1 LSPATSGVRV
11 VYSDLDGTMVG
22 PGGCFFRREDRSI
35 TLDPARVLADLLA
48 ADVALVLVSGRTE
61 AQLHEACGIFGA
73 DGYVAELG
81 ALVGWNLPPNSHG
94 HPRPR
99 GRHVLRGAMPGEY
112 DVIPPALV
120 TALTEQYAGYL
131 ELHDPWAGLHEF
143 DVMLRGH
150 VDAPEADA
158 WLAEQGAGW
167 LRLYDN
173 GRISPR
179 ETGLRV
185 TDLHVYHLV
194 PDGVD
199 KGAAVAWDLARRG
212 LAPEQA
218 IAIGDSA
225 SDLAMATQ
233 VGRFH
238 LVENGA
244 RTPAVRARAEALGN
258 VVIEDGA
265 LGAGWASAI
274 QAALGDKN

>member
-1 LSPATSGVRV
+1 VAAASSDLPGVRI

-22 PGGCFFRREDRSI
+22 PGGCFFRREDRSV
-35 TLDPARVLADLLA
+35 TLDPAQTLAELLLADI
-48 ADVALVLVSGRTE
+48 ALVLVSGRTE
-61 AQLHEACGIFGA
+61 AQLHEASGIFGA

-81 ALVGWNLPPNSHG
+81 ALVGWDRG

-99 GRHVLRGAMPGEY
+99 GRHVLRGAMPAEY
-112 DVIPPALV
+112 EVIPPPIVAELS
-120 TALTEQYAGYL
+120 ARFSGYL
-131 ELHDPWAGLHEF
+131 ERHDPWADLHEF
-143 DVMLRGH
+143 DVMMRGH
-150 VDAPEADA
+150 VDAAEADA
-158 WLAEQGAGW
+158 WLAEQGFGW

-212 LAPEQA
+212 LTPDQA

-225 SDLAMATQ
+225 SDLAMAAH

-244 RTPAVRARAEALGN
+244 RTPAVRAAAEAAGN
-258 VVIEDGA
+258 VVIEDGS
-265 LGAGWASAI
+265 LGAGWASAVK
-274 QAALGDKN
+274 AAIASN